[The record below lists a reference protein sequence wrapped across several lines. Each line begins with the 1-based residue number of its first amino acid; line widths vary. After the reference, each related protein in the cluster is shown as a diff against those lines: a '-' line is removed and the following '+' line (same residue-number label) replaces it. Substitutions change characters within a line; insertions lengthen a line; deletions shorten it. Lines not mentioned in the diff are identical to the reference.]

1 MGKTPSGPAAPS
13 APTEPSAQPQQAG
26 QQAQQPAQ
34 QAGQAAQPQQPSATQ
49 SDLQARL
56 LEQINQISQAPSA
69 YSTQDIQQ
77 MREAQRAEIEA
88 QFGAQRQELEEEL
101 ARRGISASS
110 IAAGRLGDLAGQ
122 QARAVASMEA
132 VLTDKAAQS
141 LERGRKDVLA
151 GFAQAAGLELESKGL
166 DLQSKKVQA
175 DIDAEAKRLMQ
186 ADRSLDLQSARDQ
199 AQKSIAFAQLR
210 EQAASRVSREKL
222 TIAQMEQQSDQ
233 FAQSLGLD
241 RDRLNQQIFNEAE
254 QIRIQDRSIDETT
267 AHNMA
272 MESIARDTLDQRVAE
287 AAEAARQFGL
297 TFNSQQEFLEFAQKW
312 MLENAVSQGAPSGFG
327 NTYGSSNG
335 EPQFDPEGILEGAD

>member
-1 MGKTPSGPAAPS
+1 
-13 APTEPSAQPQQAG
+13 
-26 QQAQQPAQ
+26 
-34 QAGQAAQPQQPSATQ
+34 
-49 SDLQARL
+49 
-56 LEQINQISQAPSA
+56 
-69 YSTQDIQQ
+69 

-272 MESIARDTLDQRVAE
+272 RSPSLATPWTSALRK
-287 AAEAARQFGL
+287 
-297 TFNSQQEFLEFAQKW
+297 QQKPQ
-312 MLENAVSQGAPSGFG
+312 
-327 NTYGSSNG
+327 GSS
-335 EPQFDPEGILEGAD
+335 A